1 MTFPREDRLRVQTL
15 LGKNMVVEAGA
26 GTGKTTLLI
35 DRLCFAVLAQGVPA
49 EKLVALTFTEKAAA
63 EIKTRLIFKLQR
75 VAAGVRQGTA
85 DRTLDLLRG
94 HFDVPDEEI
103 VSRAETALSKLD
115 RSFISTIHS
124 FCADILKK
132 YPLEAGLT
140 PNAEIDT
147 GVKAARLFDAAW
159 NRFLDEELGPS
170 APRARQWKE
179 ALAQVTLDEIK
190 AFAQELCGGKI
201 ERYDYFAHK
210 DFLAEVCLQKADR
223 AAALSSAYMEGVKNP
238 RSAEKWLVWSAAQ
251 LRRTAAFLKGEE
263 LPPAPEEETGE
274 FPKKPL
280 KGWEADA
287 FEEAAALTAFAQKA
301 TAEKQRLF
309 LLVYNLVET
318 LVDSVRLRREQEGIL
333 SFDDL
338 IVKTRNLL
346 QSNLRVRRELKEDFS
361 VLFIDEF
368 QDTDPVQGELLLFL
382 AEEKLSSASSW
393 RQIKLE
399 PGKLF
404 VVGDPKQSIYRFR
417 GADITA
423 YELFTELILTQGG
436 EKFFLQKNFRSE
448 ADIIAFAN
456 GVCGAVMRQEASFQ
470 PAYVPIFTDKPA
482 RAAAVELAL
491 VRAEKEPKA
500 PSVEDC
506 RHNQARF
513 IADWIGRNVGA
524 LTLADGRKLAYKDIA
539 LLTRA
544 STTAGPYVDA
554 LRRAGIPFNLEEDRN
569 FYRNQEISDFLNLL
583 RVIDNP
589 DDKIALAGVLR
600 SPLGGRTDEELYQI
614 SKRGELSVFA
624 HPQDGDLAAF
634 YALLRGFVNQAGRL
648 PLKDLLQEV
657 LYKSFLSE
665 ACAAAYRGEQSWA
678 NLEKIAALAEGFS
691 ADTPSSLGQF
701 LARVQELMEEDV
713 SALGAAQAAEALSA
727 VSVMTVHKS
736 KGLEFPVIIWA
747 DVSKKDSSGGRKKPA
762 HIFSW
767 QYNMHGLR
775 AGNLCDVHLAFLE
788 EEQQKHERAEEIR
801 ILYVALTRAKE
812 KLLLVGNAQEETK
825 TPAALFA
832 RAGLFPDVENCPPH
846 VVSEGLTVPVTYIP
860 YTLPAEFIY
869 QSGADA
875 PRALSAYDEQAWRT
889 AYQKRREVYERI
901 KAQTRFLSPSGLV
914 QAEQAVPQW
923 EESPSAE
930 LGSVCHKALELYVR
944 GQGTDVRA
952 AVARACG
959 RLGAPQLQKEAEE
972 LLLPWVQSAA
982 FKEALAGKVLACE
995 MPFSFLQKDGNI
1007 LSGVMDLVVQKPDGT
1022 VLVADYK
1029 TDRALPGHEAA
1040 VFEKYRPQLAA
1051 YREAAR
1057 KIFNTPHVRCAAL
1070 FVRTFASIDL

>member
-75 VAAGVRQGTA
+75 VAESVRQGTA
-85 DRTLDLLRG
+85 DRTLDLLRS

-103 VSRAETALSKLD
+103 VARAETALSKLD

-170 APRARQWKE
+170 APRAQQWKE

-210 DFLAEVCLQKADR
+210 DFLAKVCLQKADR
-223 AAALSSAYMEGVKNP
+223 AEALSTAYMEGVKKP

-251 LRRTAAFLKGEE
+251 LRRTAAFLKGENI
-263 LPPAPEEETGE
+263 PPSPEEEAGE

-280 KGWEADA
+280 KGWEPDA

-318 LVDSVRLRREQEGIL
+318 LVDDVRRRREQEGIL

-346 QSNLRVRRELKEDFS
+346 QCDLRVRRELKEDFS

-423 YELFTELILTQGG
+423 YELFTELILRQGG

-482 RAAAVELAL
+482 RPAAVELAL
-491 VRAEKEPKA
+491 VRADNSDA
-500 PSVEDC
+500 PPVEDC

-513 IADWIGRNVGA
+513 IANWIKQHVGA
-524 LTLADGRKLAYKDIA
+524 LTLADGRKLDYKDIA

-624 HPQDGDLAAF
+624 RPQDGELASF
-634 YALLRGFVNQAGRL
+634 YALLRGFVSQAGRL

-657 LYKSFLSE
+657 LYKTFLSE
-665 ACAAAYRGEQSWA
+665 SCAAAYRGEQSWA
-678 NLEKIAALAEGFS
+678 NLEKIAALAEGYS
-691 ADTPSSLGQF
+691 AGTPSSLGQF
-701 LARVQELMEEDV
+701 LARVQELMEEDL
-713 SALGAAQAAEALSA
+713 SALSASPAAEALSA

-736 KGLEFPVIIWA
+736 KGLEFPIIIWA
-747 DVSKKDSSGGRKKPA
+747 DVSKRESSGGRTKPA

-775 AGNLCDVHLAFLE
+775 AGNLCDVNLAFLE

-812 KLLLVGNAQEETK
+812 KLVLVGNAQEETK
-825 TPAALFA
+825 TPAASFA
-832 RAGLFPDVENCPPH
+832 RAGLFPDRETCPSQ
-846 VVSEGLTVPVTYIP
+846 VVSGGLTVPVTYIP
-860 YTLPAEFIY
+860 YAPPAEFIY

-875 PRALSAYDEQAWRT
+875 PRALSACDEQAWRA
-889 AYQKRREVYERI
+889 AYQKRREAYERV

-914 QAEQAVPQW
+914 QAEQPAVQW
-923 EESPSAE
+923 EDSPSVE

-944 GQGTDVRA
+944 ATEKDVRA
-952 AVARACG
+952 AVAQACG

-982 FKEALAGKVLACE
+982 FKDALDGKVLACE
-995 MPFSFLQKDGNI
+995 MPFSFLQEDGNI
-1007 LSGVMDLVVQKPDGT
+1007 LSGIMDLVVQKPDGT

-1029 TDRALPGHEAA
+1029 TDKAVAGKEDA

-1051 YREAAR
+1051 YRAAAR
-1057 KIFNTPHVRCAAL
+1057 KIFNTPRVRCAAL